1 MDTPDFA
8 NIPPERIMAEV
19 KEQATLGQLSAML
32 RDIGA
37 LLQQYRKNRNF
48 SQEQLADMTGAQ
60 RPDIS
65 YWENGLYLSRLLRH
79 VPELAAHL
87 GAEEIGGLV
96 AMFLKA
102 QRVYEMEMGT
112 WILQINDAVTAHVA
126 DQFATN
132 PLVAPSE
139 PLVDEVSA
147 RMGRT
152 WPPFNL
158 SLRDDWRAAIR
169 KSFARFK

>member
-19 KEQATLGQLSAML
+19 KEHETRVQLSAML

-37 LLQQYRKNRNF
+37 LLQQYRKNRNL
-48 SQEQLADMTGAQ
+48 SQERLADLTGVQ

-79 VPELAAHL
+79 VPELAKHL
-87 GAEEIGGLV
+87 GAQEIGGLV
-96 AMFLKA
+96 GMFLKA
-102 QRVYEMEMGT
+102 QRVHDMEEDA
-112 WILQINDAVTAHVA
+112 WLLQIDAAVTAHVA
-126 DQFATN
+126 DQFAAN
-132 PLVAPSE
+132 PLAAPSE
-139 PLVDEVSA
+139 PPIDEISA

-158 SLRDDWRAAIR
+158 SLREDWRVAIR
-169 KSFARFK
+169 KSFKRFE